1 MNKTLLPPNA
11 SALERNAAV
20 VMASAMDLT
29 IPIRQLWNADN
40 CPASLLPYLAW
51 SVSVTQWNEAWTE
64 QQKRAVIQGSWNVHK
79 VKGTVGALRRAI
91 QPFGRMIKVTQ
102 WWEDDSEPGTFKVE
116 IGVLDTGI
124 TDEQYAE
131 MTRVINDTKPCS
143 RHLTKL
149 VLTEETSAEMFSG
162 AAVCMGS
169 TIIIGA

>member
-11 SALERNAAV
+11 SALERNAAA

-29 IPIRQLWNADN
+29 IPIRLLWNADT
-40 CPASLLPYLAW
+40 CPAALLPYLAW

-64 QQKRAVIQGSWNVHK
+64 QQKRAVIKASWNVHK
-79 VKGTVGALRRAI
+79 LKGTVGALRRAI

-102 WWEDDSEPGTFKVE
+102 WWEDDAAPGTFKVE

-143 RHLTKL
+143 RHLTQL
-149 VLTEETSAEMFSG
+149 TLTEETSANMYAG
-162 AAVCMGS
+162 AAVSLGG